1 MSSNPNDDRKY
12 MMMALTLARRA
23 EGRTAPNPMVGA
35 VVIDRHDNIVGDGHH
50 EACGKA
56 HAEAV
61 ALERAGEKAAGGTL
75 YVTLEP
81 CCHHGRTPPCTD
93 RVVASGVR
101 RVVMAMVDPNPLVA
115 GGGVKLLEDKGITV
129 TQGVLEAE
137 ARWLNRGFVSRVTK
151 GRPWVC
157 LKLATT
163 LDGKIADRF
172 GTSKYISGPEALAH
186 VHELRNRLDCVLV
199 GGRTAELDDPSL
211 NVRDTADSRDP
222 LRVVLDS
229 GKAPQK
235 ASSKLFSSETGG
247 RTLILTSS
255 QLIKTRYRQTL
266 PEHVR
271 VIAVETDLAGDKV
284 DVGQAL
290 RKLAEEGINTVL
302 CEGGGRLAGALLN
315 AKLVDEVHWIVAP
328 KVLGDAEGA
337 PAVSMSKVVPLTE
350 ILSLKSVSMRQLGS
364 DMLITGLI
372 EG

>member
-23 EGRTAPNPMVGA
+23 EGRTSPNPMVGA
-35 VVIDRHDNIVGDGHH
+35 VVIDRNDNIVGDGHH
-50 EACGKA
+50 EAAGKA
-56 HAEAV
+56 HAEVV
-61 ALERAGEKAAGGTL
+61 ALERAGDKAEGGTL

-81 CCHHGRTPPCTD
+81 CCHHGKTPPCTD
-93 RVVASGVR
+93 RVMASGVK
-101 RVVMAMVDPNPLVA
+101 RVVMAMVDPNPLVQ
-115 GGGVKLLEDKGITV
+115 GGGVKLLQDKGITV
-129 TQGVLEAE
+129 TQGVLETE
-137 ARWLNRGFVSRVTK
+137 ARWLNRGFVSRVTR

-172 GTSKYISGPEALAH
+172 GKSKYISGPEALAH
-186 VHELRNRLDCVLV
+186 VHDLRNRLDCVLV

-211 NVRDTADSRDP
+211 NVRDTPDSRDP

-229 GKAPQK
+229 RTAPQK
-235 ASSKLFSSETGG
+235 AGSRLFLRETGG
-247 RTLILTSS
+247 RTLVLTSS
-255 QLIKTRYRQTL
+255 SLSKTRYRDTL

-271 VIAVETDLAGDKV
+271 VIVVEDGGKSDTVNVEL
-284 DVGQAL
+284 AL

-302 CEGGGRLAGALLN
+302 CEGGGRLAGALLD

-328 KVLGDAEGA
+328 KVLGDTLGTAS
-337 PAVSMSKVVPLTE
+337 VSMSKAVSITE
-350 ILSLKSVSMRQLGS
+350 MLSLKFVSMRQLGS

-372 EG
+372 DG